1 MVLANPNCICT
12 PYLTVYLVISL
23 PKIPYIHRICMV
35 LANPNCI
42 CTPYLTVYLVISLP
56 KLPYIHRICMVLANP
71 SVPLMHT
78 ICLKPSTL
86 TVFSCS
92 TPSKETTALKQF
104 KPACQQRKLAPPT
117 AAWAGLLPGRASTS
131 VGKHG
136 CCTAKETHKHT
147 FVGKHSCCTVME
159 THEHT
164 FVGKHGC
171 CTVMKTHEH
180 TFVGKHSC
188 CTAMETHDSTSTLA
202 DTFAAQVGES
212 TLNTHQQQ
220 HTKAHK
226 CWRAHFLH
234 SNSNTPATDIN
245 GSKHACCS
253 AASAQEPSALVMAG
267 MHLLL

>member
-1 MVLANPNCICT
+1 
-12 PYLTVYLVISL
+12 
-23 PKIPYIHRICMV
+23 
-35 LANPNCI
+35 
-42 CTPYLTVYLVISLP
+42 
-56 KLPYIHRICMVLANP
+56 MVLANP

-136 CCTAKETHKHT
+136 CCTAKETHK
-147 FVGKHSCCTVME
+147 
-159 THEHT
+159 
-164 FVGKHGC
+164 
-171 CTVMKTHEH
+171 H